1 MRRMKSTAHR
11 EHMVA
16 ASSSRSE
23 DDLSL
28 GADQEEAL
36 APTRDV
42 ASSSTVSQHRG
53 GVPLQRKP
61 HTPAARFGLLHM
73 RNEWYD

>member
-1 MRRMKSTAHR
+1 MKSTAHR
-11 EHMVA
+11 GHMVV
-16 ASSSRSE
+16 ASSSSSE
-23 DDLSL
+23 DDLSI

-42 ASSSTVSQHRG
+42 ASSSVVSQHRG

-73 RNEWYD
+73 LNEWYD